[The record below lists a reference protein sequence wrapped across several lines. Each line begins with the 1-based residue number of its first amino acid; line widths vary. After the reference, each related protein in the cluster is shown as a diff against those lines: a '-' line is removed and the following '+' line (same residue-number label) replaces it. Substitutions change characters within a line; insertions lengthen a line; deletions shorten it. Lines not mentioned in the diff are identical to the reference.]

1 METKDLHQT
10 LMDQAYAKWDDNT
23 TTYNDFIASLPK
35 NERYAVLLGNMNYQ
49 VCNGGWIQWCDN
61 GYCTEL
67 MAVRT
72 ILIEMNTERSNHIAV
87 MLNKVAETLKH
98 DVLHGGV
105 SKGFCGDYFA
115 DMESE
120 DEECANCDGTG
131 KVDDEDDDGNVIK
144 VTCDWCDG
152 DGYTTNE
159 PSRPKFDDID
169 KEYYT
174 INDLFLIECNNFLA
188 TIQ

>member
-10 LMDQAYAKWDDNT
+10 LMDQSYAKWDDNT
-23 TTYNDFIASLPK
+23 ATYNDFIASLPK

-67 MAVRT
+67 MAIRK

-98 DVLHGGV
+98 EVLHGGV
-105 SKGFCGDYFA
+105 SKGFG
-115 DMESE
+115 
-120 DEECANCDGTG
+120 
-131 KVDDEDDDGNVIK
+131 
-144 VTCDWCDG
+144 G
-152 DGYTTNE
+152 DGYTSHE
-159 PSRPKFDDID
+159 RYRPKFDAID
-169 KEYYT
+169 DEYYT

-188 TIQ
+188 TIR